1 MRILIKIPLRA
12 RLIHP
17 TPAKRLHHTR
27 RPNRIQ
33 ISQINRA
40 VIRRADKALL
50 AALGVDAGERVGAEE
65 GVEACAGYL
74 DVVAVGDGECPGGGA
89 REAGAV

>member
-65 GVEACAGYL
+65 GIEASASDL
-74 DVVAVGDGECPGGGA
+74 DVVAVGYCQGPGSGA
-89 REAGAV
+89 REARAV